1 MSKEER
7 VLFYHKNIQDIR
19 DIISK
24 NKIELV
30 ISNTAN
36 VFQGALAAACE
47 SVPHFWLIHEFPE
60 REFAYYVEKFDFML
74 DNSDEVFAVQGN
86 LKKSLE
92 KFGNR
97 NHKLQSFIPFTEI
110 SDESLGKGEQIRI
123 VSIGLINENKNQMEL
138 LQAYLK
144 LGRFDIPL
152 IFIGDWEE
160 DIKQECDEFIEKHSL
175 NQVRFLGYRNLP
187 WKEIT
192 SSDIC
197 VFNSKSESFSLVFI
211 EAILKGVPT
220 IVSDNLGYS
229 TVRNIFNT
237 GFVYPLGNIDSLTET
252 LENVIENFQN
262 YKCAAL
268 ETSQVAKQLY
278 TIENCYEALL
288 SRIEK
293 SLSPVKNSLQAIEL
307 LLGNTLPNHS
317 VFEIKKQFV
326 TFFYSKLGE
335 NFSEEN
341 SLRFPLEYSDEIYV
355 ELPSDVMRLRVDLSE
370 IPSYYKNVKLQT
382 YKEHEEIPIDFTN
395 GIALSDSLLFGKNDP
410 QIHYNLESISETKF
424 TFFYE
429 MKDIFEPMREGSLL
443 TELSEL
449 QLDNLSLQERIIQ
462 LEEQYQ
468 ALNQQYH
475 AIIGSRRWQL
485 STKIINFLRRK
496 K

>member
-1 MSKEER
+1 M
-7 VLFYHKNIQDIR
+7 
-19 DIISK
+19 
-24 NKIELV
+24 
-30 ISNTAN
+30 
-36 VFQGALAAACE
+36 
-47 SVPHFWLIHEFPE
+47 
-60 REFAYYVEKFDFML
+60 
-74 DNSDEVFAVQGN
+74 
-86 LKKSLE
+86 KKSLE
-92 KFGNR
+92 KIGNR
-97 NHKLQSFIPFTEI
+97 NLKLQSFIPFTEI
-110 SDESLGKGEQIRI
+110 SNESLGKGEQIRI
-123 VSIGLINENKNQMEL
+123 VSVGLINENKNQMEL

-160 DIKQECDEFIEKHSL
+160 EIKQECDEFIEKHSL
-175 NQVRFLGYRNLP
+175 TQVRFLGYRNLP

-237 GFVYPLGNIDSLTET
+237 GFVYPLGNIESLTET
-252 LENVIENFQN
+252 LENVIENFQI
-262 YKCAAL
+262 YKCASL

-278 TIENCYEALL
+278 TIENCYKALL

-317 VFEIKKQFV
+317 VFDIKKQFV

-355 ELPSDVMRLRVDLSE
+355 KLPSDVMRLRVDLSE

-382 YKEHEEIPIDFTN
+382 YKKHEEIPIDFTN
-395 GIALSDSLLFGKNDP
+395 GIALADSLLFGKNDP

-449 QLDNLSLQERIIQ
+449 HLDNLSLQERIIQ

-485 STKIINFLRRK
+485 STKIINFFRRK